1 MMKTQILTIA
11 FKTMTLDFE
20 VNFDQRKQMSL
31 RFLNQHLVVYAPS
44 YTTLKTIKDWLLQHE
59 SRVIKYYLIQSH
71 YVTDD
76 SKTWFNNQKLNVYYT
91 TGKHLS
97 YTLDNSGLSII
108 HPSRIS
114 PTKALLSVKNQLALQ
129 YITYIFEEAVNLTQM
144 KPVSMTLKHLKTS
157 WGNCNRKK
165 EIKLSYRLIEC
176 DQRFIHY
183 VCIHELV
190 HLKHMNHSAEFYA
203 ELIRYCPDYKQLSKL
218 TPYRLKDL

>member
-1 MMKTQILTIA
+1 MKTQTLTIA
-11 FKTMTLDFE
+11 FKTMSLDFE
-20 VNFDQRKQMSL
+20 IYFDQRKQMSL

-44 YTTLKTIKDWLLQHE
+44 YTSVKTIKDWLLQHE

-76 SKTWFNNQKLNVYYT
+76 LQTWFNNQKINVYYT
-91 TGKHLS
+91 IGKHLS
-97 YTLDNSGLSII
+97 YTLDSSGLSII
-108 HPSRIS
+108 HPSRTS
-114 PTKALLSVKNQLALQ
+114 PSKALLSVKNQLAQQ

-190 HLKHMNHSAEFYA
+190 HLKHMNHSVAFYT
-203 ELIRYCPDYKQLSKL
+203 ELSRFCPDYKQLSKL